1 MKCLRSS
8 RQFLLGIVATLIVV
22 SLAGTASAATN
33 GQVSFNQIGIRLF
46 GESKVTA
53 GESYKAPNGQEVPS
67 VITYTDEAGGKT
79 NYLSVKQLSE
89 LLDAEVSWN
98 SETNSVDFATYSG
111 TAAGT
116 STDSFTWEII
126 SHDEDGDT
134 LLSPY
139 PDKAEL
145 GVKHGAF
152 TEVDPSAVNT
162 SADPTSILLQD
173 THITADLI
181 GFPDMAYTFLPAVG
195 KHVFF
200 QVTNNGDKP
209 QAVTVARVKA
219 ISNDRMELFTTV
231 TANPGQ
237 TVTRA
242 FSVSPESTN
251 GLDATLQFRVTPIDR
266 SSNTDI
272 TVSLMQYQ

>member
-126 SHDEDGDT
+126 SHGEDGDT

-139 PDKAEL
+139 PDK
-145 GVKHGAF
+145 
-152 TEVDPSAVNT
+152 
-162 SADPTSILLQD
+162 
-173 THITADLI
+173 I
-181 GFPDMAYTFLPAVG
+181 GRA
-195 KHVFF
+195 HV
-200 QVTNNGDKP
+200 
-209 QAVTVARVKA
+209 
-219 ISNDRMELFTTV
+219 
-231 TANPGQ
+231 
-237 TVTRA
+237 
-242 FSVSPESTN
+242 
-251 GLDATLQFRVTPIDR
+251 
-266 SSNTDI
+266 
-272 TVSLMQYQ
+272 

>member
-1 MKCLRSS
+1 MKCLKSS
-8 RQFLLGIVATLIVV
+8 RQFLLGIAVTLLAVF
-22 SLAGTASAATN
+22 LAGTASAAG

-53 GESYKAPNGQEVPS
+53 GESFKAPNGQEVPS

-98 SETNSVDFATYSG
+98 SETNSVDFATYHGAS
-111 TAAGT
+111 AGT
-116 STDSFTWEII
+116 SKESPIEII
-126 SHDEDGDT
+126 RHDDDGDT
-134 LLSPY
+134 LISPY
-139 PDKAEL
+139 PDEVEL

-152 TEVDPSAVNT
+152 TEVDPSTVNT
-162 SADPTSILLQD
+162 SVDPTSILLQD

-195 KHVFF
+195 KYVFF

-242 FSVSPESTN
+242 FSVSPASTN

>member
-1 MKCLRSS
+1 MKKMRTFFSGMLAMAI
-8 RQFLLGIVATLIVV
+8 IVGLT
-22 SLAGTASAATN
+22 GTAFAATT
-33 GQVSFNQIGIRLF
+33 GQVSFNQIGIHLF

-53 GESYKAPNGQEVPS
+53 GESYKAANGQEVPS
-67 VITYTDEAGGKT
+67 VITYTDAAGGKT
-79 NYLSVKQLSE
+79 NYLSVRQISE

-98 SETNSVDFATYSG
+98 SETNSVDFATYNAPAEPYTG
-111 TAAGT
+111 T
-116 STDSFTWEII
+116 FTWEII
-126 SHDEDGDT
+126 EHGEDGDT
-134 LLSPY
+134 ILSPY

-152 TEVDPSAVNT
+152 TEVDPSTVNT
-162 SADPTSILLQD
+162 SVDPACTFLKD

-181 GFPDMAYTFLPAVG
+181 GFPEMAYTFLPAVG
-195 KHVFF
+195 EHVFF

-219 ISNDRMELFTTV
+219 ISNDRSELFSTV
-231 TANPGQ
+231 TVNPGQ

-242 FSVSPESTN
+242 FSVSPKSTN
-251 GLDATLQFRVTPIDR
+251 GLDATLQFRATPIDR

-272 TVSLMQYQ
+272 TVSLMQYK

>member
-1 MKCLRSS
+1 MKRLKSS
-8 RQFLLGIVATLIVV
+8 RQFFLGIAVTLIAVFLV
-22 SLAGTASAATN
+22 GTASAAA
-33 GQVSFNQIGIRLF
+33 GEQVSFNQIGIRLF

-53 GESYKAPNGQEVPS
+53 EESYKAPNGQEVPS
-67 VITYTDEAGGKT
+67 VITYTDETGGKT

-98 SETNSVDFATYSG
+98 SETNSVDFATYNG
-111 TAAGT
+111 TSAGT
-116 STDSFTWEII
+116 PKESPIEII
-126 SHDEDGDT
+126 RIDDDEET

-152 TEVDPSAVNT
+152 TEVDPSTVNT
-162 SADPTSILLQD
+162 SVDPTSILLQD

-181 GFPDMAYTFLPAVG
+181 GFPNIAYTFLPAVG

>member
-1 MKCLRSS
+1 MKCLKSS
-8 RQFLLGIVATLIVV
+8 RQFLLGIAVTLLAFF
-22 SLAGTASAATN
+22 LAGTASATG
-33 GQVSFNQIGIRLF
+33 GQVSFNQVGIRLF

-53 GESYKAPNGQEVPS
+53 GESFKAPNGQEVPS

-89 LLDAEVSWN
+89 LLDAEVAWN
-98 SETNSVDFATYSG
+98 SETNSVDFATYHG
-111 TAAGT
+111 TSAGT
-116 STDSFTWEII
+116 SKESPIEII
-126 SHDEDGDT
+126 RHGDDGDA
-134 LLSPY
+134 LISPY
-139 PDKAEL
+139 PAKADL
-145 GVKHGAF
+145 GIKHGAF
-152 TEVDPSAVNT
+152 TEVDPSAVDT
-162 SADPTSILLQD
+162 SAEPTSVFLRD
-173 THITADLI
+173 TCITADRV

-209 QAVTVARVKA
+209 QAVTVARVKP